1 MVHIVKYVLQDISY
15 RTMESVLLYAIKD
28 FMLMLILVL
37 AEIVQQIVN
46 HA

>member
-1 MVHIVKYVLQDISY
+1 MVHIVKYVQQDISY

-46 HA
+46 HV

>member
-15 RTMESVLLYAIKD
+15 RMMESVFLYALED

-37 AEIVQQIVN
+37 AEIVQQIAN